1 MLLTYLQRVPEFTA
15 LPAAELKALAQQTVV
30 VCVPAGRQLVTPGI
44 ALDDYLFL
52 LRGTLSVDPA
62 RRRVRASR
70 FGVLRHFYPGAS
82 AVRAHTACQIARVR
96 RQLYEFVSDGGSGGA
111 RYDLDAAPWL
121 KRFLSS
127 HMMRQLSNAEWQAL
141 LRGFVAERFA
151 RGDRVIAAGTR
162 GECCYVV
169 EAGHAVVHHCGKTLC
184 HLNPGDFFGEDALLV
199 DAPRNATVTAL
210 SPLKVQKIHRQLF
223 LTVLADTLVEFVEQ
237 RGPGVCYS
245 ITDAAHIDLRATL
258 AELPARQQIYV
269 TGGSR
274 AERAL
279 VTFLLVQRGH
289 RAQAL
294 A

>member
-1 MLLTYLQRVPEFTA
+1 MLVSYLQRVPEFAT

-30 VCVPAGRQLVTPGI
+30 VCVPPGRQLVTPGM

-52 LRGTLSVDPA
+52 VRGTLSVEPA
-62 RRRVRASR
+62 RRRLRASR
-70 FGVLRHFYPGAS
+70 FGTVHHFYPGA
-82 AVRAHTACQIARVR
+82 AAARAHTACQIARVR
-96 RQLYEFVSDGGSGGA
+96 RQLYEFVSDGGNGGA

-127 HMMRQLSNAEWQAL
+127 HMMRQLSSAEWQAL
-141 LRGFVAERFA
+141 LRGFVAEQFA
-151 RGDRVIAAGTR
+151 RGDHVIVAGTQ
-162 GECCYVV
+162 GDCCYVV

-184 HLNPGDFFGEDALLV
+184 HLNPGDFFGEDALLTE
-199 DAPRNATVTAL
+199 APRNATVTAL
-210 SPLKVQKIHRQLF
+210 APLKVQKIHRQLF
-223 LTVLADTLVEFVEQ
+223 LSILADSLVEFVEQ

-245 ITDAAHIDLRATL
+245 VADAAQMDLRTAL
-258 AELPARQQIYV
+258 RDLPARQQIYV